1 MNEPFKCIR
10 ATTLTRGCVV
20 KLKASSGLI
29 GHGNVQCVSNVCEP
43 LGTISLYGHNEHYKI
58 TDVREVIEYPL
69 IEVER
74 EGAVEK

>member
-1 MNEPFKCIR
+1 MIEVFRCVR
-10 ATTLTRGCVV
+10 AATLTRGCVV

-43 LGTISLYGHNEHYKI
+43 LAEFSLYGHNQHYKNWDI
-58 TDVREVIEYPL
+58 EEVIEYPL

-74 EGAVEK
+74 E